1 MSDIAILQAAIIDM
15 REEEA
20 LELTRH
26 LLDRGV
32 DPVAVFNAYQEAMTE
47 IGRRFECNEYFIPE
61 LIMSGEIMSAAS
73 DIIKP
78 RMAGQEAKERKAI
91 GTMVLATV
99 EGDIHDIGKN
109 IAGMIYDLNGIRVVD
124 LGVDIPASRIIA
136 AAKEE
141 RAEIVGLSG
150 LLTLA
155 FDPMRD
161 VVEKLKAEGL
171 REGVKVIIGGG
182 QMDAQIQGYV
192 GADAFATDA
201 IAGLNVCK
209 KWLAA

>member
-1 MSDIAILQAAIIDM
+1 MGDIETLKAAVIDM
-15 REEEA
+15 REDEA
-20 LELTRH
+20 LELTSV
-26 LLDRGV
+26 LLERGI
-32 DPVAVFNAYQEAMTE
+32 DPVDVFNAYQEAMAE

-61 LIMSGEIMSAAS
+61 LIMSGEIMNAAS
-73 DIIKP
+73 EIIKP
-78 RMAGQEAKERKAI
+78 RMTATAGGERPTI

-124 LGVDIPASRIIA
+124 LGVDVPASRIVA

-141 RAEIVGLSG
+141 NADIVGLSG

-161 VVEKLKAEGL
+161 VVERLNSEGL
-171 REGVKVIIGGG
+171 REGMRVIIGGG
-182 QMDAQIQGYV
+182 QMDGQIQKYV

-201 IAGLNVCK
+201 ISGLNVCK
-209 KWLAA
+209 KWLA